1 MSNSQLTEDAK
12 NLIDIYRQHPDKDYN
27 KTDEAKIKVHDVT
40 STMAFLYEKVRNTV
54 DYQDEH
60 LLRKNAIARILK
72 RRLATEKSEFDA
84 AKFLISE
91 LIRAKYL
98 PNNTIPELRIPETE
112 EIIGK
117 YTLLLNKISPKTK
130 EGKEER
136 GSGKEEKIFDWIIGI
151 ASCEIEEKLVP
162 RACENAFLKYAA
174 EITNQRTILTGREI
188 NKEEKEILSFIA
200 VLRSLTKS
208 DLDLIRYQL
217 FKRQHSEWFV
227 APSEMLIGRL
237 AKNAYSTVSKIES
250 QINHSL
256 GDAYLRY
263 VKGETAYFTILQ
275 EIIAKNKNNPKRVFG
290 HHLYLEDAIKESC
303 SKKYKEAAVKLK
315 RSAVRSILYILITK
329 MTLALI
335 LELPFDKYILGEV
348 DYFALGI
355 NIIFPPFLMFLVASN
370 IKIPS
375 KKNTE
380 KIVKGIKEMVYG
392 KSAVSPYKIKS
403 ALKRNSF
410 FNKLFKLFYALVFF
424 VSFGLIIFVLDK
436 LNFSVVSIALFLFF
450 LSVVSFFGI
459 RISQITRE
467 LVVIEK
473 KEGIKSFLVDLFSLP
488 IIQMGRWLSKE
499 LSKIN
504 IFVFVFDF
512 IIEAP
517 FKTFVEIFEDWI
529 GFMKEKKEE
538 IY

>member
-1 MSNSQLTEDAK
+1 MPNSQLTESAK
-12 NLIDIYRQHPDKDYN
+12 NLIDLYRAQPDRDYN

-40 STMAFLYEKVRNTV
+40 STVAFLYEKVRNTV
-54 DYQDEH
+54 DYQEEH

-98 PNNTIPELRIPETE
+98 PNNAIPEFRIADIE
-112 EIIGK
+112 EVIEK
-117 YTLLLNKISPKTK
+117 YTLLLNKVSSEK
-130 EGKEER
+130 ELDKKNKREGGK
-136 GSGKEEKIFDWIIGI
+136 EKIFDWIIGI

-162 RACENAFLKYAA
+162 RTCENAFLKYAA
-174 EITNQRTILTGREI
+174 EIVNQRTILA
-188 NKEEKEILSFIA
+188 NKKISAEEKETLSFIA

-208 DLDLIRYQL
+208 DSDMIRHQL
-217 FKRQHSEWFV
+217 FKRRHSEWYL
-227 APSEMLIGRL
+227 APSEELIGRL
-237 AKNAYSTVSKIES
+237 TENIHSIIGEIEN
-250 QINHSL
+250 QINHPL

-263 VKGETAYFTILQ
+263 VKGRAAYFAVLQ
-275 EIIAKNKNNPKRVFG
+275 EIIGKNKNNLERVFS
-290 HHLYLEDAIKESC
+290 HHLYLEDAVKESC
-303 SKKYKEAAVKLK
+303 SRKYKEAAVKLK

-329 MTLALI
+329 MVLALI
-335 LELPFDKYILGEV
+335 LELPFDKYILGSV

-380 KIVKGIKEMVYG
+380 KIVIGIKEMVYG
-392 KSAVSPYKIKS
+392 KSPAPPYRIKNI
-403 ALKRNSF
+403 LKRNSF
-410 FNKLFKLFYALVFF
+410 FNKLFKVFYALVFLA
-424 VSFGLIIFVLDK
+424 SFGLIIFVLDK
-436 LNFSVVSIALFLFF
+436 LNFSAVSIALFLFF

-473 KEGIKSFLVDLFSLP
+473 KEGVKSFLVDLFSLP
-488 IIQMGRWLSKE
+488 IIQMGRWLSTE
-499 LSKIN
+499 LGKIN

>member
-1 MSNSQLTEDAK
+1 MPDSQLTEATK
-12 NLIDIYRQHPDKDYN
+12 KLISLYREQPDKDYN
-27 KTDEAKIKVHDVT
+27 KTDGAKIKVHDVT
-40 STMAFLYEKVRNTV
+40 STMAFLYEKVRNAV
-54 DYQDEH
+54 DYQEEY
-60 LLRKNAIARILK
+60 LLRKNAIVRILK
-72 RRLATEKSEFDA
+72 RRLATEKSEFDV

-98 PNNTIPELRIPETE
+98 PNNTIPESRIADIE
-112 EIIGK
+112 EIVEK
-117 YTLLLNKISPKTK
+117 YTLLFNKISLNKKTDEK
-130 EGKEER
+130 KREGEK
-136 GSGKEEKIFDWIIGI
+136 EKIFDWIIGI

-162 RACENAFLKYAA
+162 RTCENAFLRYAT
-174 EITNQRTILTGREI
+174 EIVNQKTILA
-188 NKEEKEILSFIA
+188 NKKISSEEKEVLSFIA

-217 FKRQHSEWFV
+217 FKLQHSEWYV
-227 APSEMLIGRL
+227 APSEELIKRL
-237 AKNAYSTVSKIES
+237 AENIHSIISETEK
-250 QINHSL
+250 QINHPL
-256 GDAYLRY
+256 GDVYLRY
-263 VKGETAYFTILQ
+263 VKGKVAYFTILW
-275 EIIAKNKNNPKRVFG
+275 EIVEKNKDNPERIFA

-303 SKKYKEAAVKLK
+303 SRKYKEAAVKLK

-335 LELPFDKYILGEV
+335 LELPFDKYIIGEV

-355 NIIFPPFLMFLVASN
+355 NIIFPPFLMFLVAFN

-380 KIVKGIKEMVYG
+380 KIVVGIKEMVYG
-392 KSAVSPYKIKS
+392 KSTGSLYQIKII
-403 ALKRNSF
+403 LKRNSF
-410 FNKLFKLFYALVFF
+410 FNKLFRVFYALVFLI
-424 VSFGLIIFVLDK
+424 SFGLIIFVLDK
-436 LNFSVVSIALFLFF
+436 LSFNIIGIVLFLFF

-459 RISQITRE
+459 RISQITRD

-473 KEGIKSFLVDLFSLP
+473 KEGIKSFLADLFSLP
-488 IIQMGRWLSKE
+488 IIQMGRWLSTE
-499 LSKIN
+499 LGKIN
-504 IFVFVFDF
+504 VFVFIFDF

-529 GFMKEKKEE
+529 GFMKEEKEK